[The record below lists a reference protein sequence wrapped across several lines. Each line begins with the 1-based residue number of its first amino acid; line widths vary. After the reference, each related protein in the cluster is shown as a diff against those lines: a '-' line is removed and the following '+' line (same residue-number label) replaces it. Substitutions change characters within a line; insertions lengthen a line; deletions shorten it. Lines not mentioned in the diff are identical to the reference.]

1 MSDRAAKSARVSS
14 GNPQADEILGGGFPR
29 NSINV
34 IMGLPG
40 TGKSLFAEQ
49 LVFANSGPDRP
60 ILYLTTLSEPL
71 AKVVTYL
78 QRFPFYDEA
87 KMGTQVVYE
96 DVGAQL
102 ADDGINALLRA
113 VDDAIQLHSPK
124 IIVIDSFK
132 ALHDLAPSVTELRR
146 MLFEL
151 SGLLTAY
158 DTTVFLVGEYSDED
172 ARTLPEF
179 AVADGIVQMLRN
191 PLSTRDERFLRVLKL
206 RGSRYFEGLH
216 GFTITAEGLEIYPRL
231 ISPDLPEGFDLV
243 DTRLTTGVPGLDAML
258 GGGLWRGS
266 MTLIAGPTGAGKST
280 VALQFA
286 LEGLRHQQRSLYV
299 NFQENPTVVAR
310 SMRNLGVTLED
321 ARSRGMYLTYASPV
335 ELQIDSLI
343 VTLFQLIAAEKIER
357 VVIDA
362 VGDLLMASSDTQ
374 RLHNYLYAL
383 TQQFA
388 VGGVTSILTF
398 EADGV
403 AHHAKTSAPGGEFSY
418 MADNIVMLGTDV
430 EDGEMRRT
438 ISVRKSRGTE
448 HDMRVRPLLITAAG
462 ARVA

>member
-1 MSDRAAKSARVSS
+1 MSTPKAERVSS

-29 NSINV
+29 NSINI

-49 LVFANSGPDRP
+49 LVFANSGDDRP
-60 ILYLTTLSEPL
+60 IVYLTTLSEPL
-71 AKVVTYL
+71 AKVITYL
-78 QRFPFYDEA
+78 QRFAFYDEA
-87 KMGTQVVYE
+87 KMGSQIIYD
-96 DVGAQL
+96 DVGPQL
-102 ADDGINALLRA
+102 AEHGINALLPA
-113 VDDAIQLHSPK
+113 VDEAIQTHSPK

-132 ALHDLAPSVTELRR
+132 ALHDLSPSMPDLRR
-146 MLFEL
+146 MLYEL
-151 SGLLTAY
+151 SGMLTAY
-158 DTTVFLVGEYSDED
+158 DTTVFLVGEYSDQD

-216 GFTITAEGLEIYPRL
+216 GFKITSVGLEIYPRL
-231 ISPDLPEGFDLV
+231 ISPDVPEGFDLSE
-243 DTRLTTGVPGLDAML
+243 TRLATGIPGLDEML
-258 GGGLWRGS
+258 GGGLWCGS
-266 MTLIAGPTGAGKST
+266 MTLLSGPTGAGKST
-280 VALQFA
+280 IALQFA
-286 LEGLRHQQRSLYV
+286 LEGLRQGQRSLYV

-310 SMRNLGVTLED
+310 SMRNLGVTVED
-321 ARSRGMYLTYASPV
+321 ARARGMYLTYASPV

-343 VTLFQLIAAEKIER
+343 VTLFQLIAVEKIER

-362 VGDLLMASSDTQ
+362 VGDLVMASSDAQ

-398 EADGV
+398 ESDG
-403 AHHAKTSAPGGEFSY
+403 AASEHQTTAPGGRFSY
-418 MADNIVMLGTDV
+418 MADNIVMLGTEI
-430 EDGEMRRT
+430 EDRRMSRT
-438 ISVRKSRGTE
+438 ITVLKSRGTQQ
-448 HDMRVRPLLITAAG
+448 DMRVRPLIITASG
-462 ARVA
+462 ARVG